1 MGMAK
6 FNIQKEDI
14 REKNAFI
21 NKITDKL
28 TIINK
33 LAYASTDAAGNLLYC
48 TLTSFVLYF
57 YTDVFGIS
65 VGTAGL
71 ILLIA
76 RIVDSFDAPI
86 WGLIIDHTNS
96 KHGKSRPWFL
106 WLSVPFSLFMV
117 LSFITP
123 NFSTGQKAI
132 YAMITYLVT
141 GILYTGISTPITAIL
156 PNLSNDSNE
165 RVQLNSYRMIG
176 GNLGYFVTASFT
188 LPLVA
193 FFGQGNDQKGF
204 SITVLI
210 YGIIAALMFWFA
222 FIKTKEVNTVSE
234 KSLPIRDS
242 IKAVKSNWP
251 WVIIILGNIFYWLGN
266 TVRSSTVIYYA
277 QYNLGNKSYAS
288 VLNGLVLAQV
298 VGVVLIP
305 LIVHRL
311 SKATTMILG
320 LSVAALGQIFIGLA
334 GENFVLIS
342 VSWVFASLG
351 TGIAVSMPFAML
363 SDTVDYGE
371 WKNGIRASGF
381 LTAIGSSFCIKM
393 GSGIGS
399 FIPSKI
405 METFGYVPNQ
415 EQTAS
420 ALGSIH
426 FSFVWLPAMCFIIG
440 ALIMVLYFKYEKNE
454 EKIRRE
460 LQTHRNSLNAG
471 VIK

>member
-1 MGMAK
+1 M
-6 FNIQKEDI
+6 Q
-14 REKNAFI
+14 EKNVI
-21 NKITDKL
+21 VNKKNNKL
-28 TIINK
+28 TLINK
-33 LAYASTDAAGNLLYC
+33 LAYASTDTAGNLLYC

-65 VGTAGL
+65 VGAAGT

-76 RIVDSFDAPI
+76 RIFDSFDAPI
-86 WGLIIDHTNS
+86 WGLIIDHTHS
-96 KHGKSRPWFL
+96 KYGKSRPWFL
-106 WLSVPFSLFMV
+106 WLAVPFSLFMV

-132 YAMITYLVT
+132 YALITYLIT

-156 PNLSNDSNE
+156 PNLSNDSDE

-188 LPLVA
+188 LSLVA
-193 FFGQGNDQKGF
+193 FFGNGNAQKGF

-222 FIKTKEVNTVSE
+222 FVKTKEVNKTSE

-242 IKAVKSNWP
+242 FKAIKSNWP
-251 WVIIILGNIFYWLGN
+251 WVIIVLGNICYWLGN
-266 TVRSSTVIYYA
+266 TVRTSTVIYYS
-277 QYNLGNKSYAS
+277 QYNLGNKNYAS

-298 VGVVLIP
+298 VGVALIP
-305 LIVHRL
+305 FIVRKL
-311 SKATTMILG
+311 SKTATMILG
-320 LSVAALGQIFIGLA
+320 FVVASLGQIFIGLS
-334 GENFVLIS
+334 GNNFTLIS
-342 VSWVFASLG
+342 ASWIFAALG

-393 GSGIGS
+393 GSGIGG
-399 FIPSKI
+399 FLPSKI
-405 METFGYVPNQ
+405 MEKFGYVPNHV
-415 EQTAS
+415 QTAS
-420 ALGSIH
+420 ALNAIH
-426 FSFVWLPAMCFIIG
+426 FSFVWLPAICFIVG
-440 ALIMVLYFKYEKNE
+440 ALIMMFYFKYEKNE
-454 EKIRRE
+454 GSIRQE
-460 LQTHRNSLNAG
+460 LEANRN
-471 VIK
+471 

>member
-1 MGMAK
+1 MYIGLVK
-6 FNIQKEDI
+6 FNIQEENMQIENTIIDK
-14 REKNAFI
+14 KNS
-21 NKITDKL
+21 KL
-28 TIINK
+28 TFINK
-33 LAYASTDAAGNLLYC
+33 LAYASTDTAGNLLYC

-65 VGTAGL
+65 VGTAGT
-71 ILLIA
+71 ILLVA
-76 RIVDSFDAPI
+76 RIVDSLDAPI
-86 WGLIIDHTNS
+86 WGLIIDHTHS
-96 KHGKSRPWFL
+96 KHGQSRPWFL

-123 NFSTGQKAI
+123 DFSTGQKAI
-132 YAMITYLVT
+132 YAMITYLIT

-193 FFGQGNDQKGF
+193 FFGKGNDQKGF

-222 FIKTKEVNTVSE
+222 FIKTKEVNTNSE
-234 KSLPIRDS
+234 QRLPIRDS
-242 IKAVKSNWP
+242 FKAIKSNWP
-251 WVIIILGNIFYWLGN
+251 WVIIVLGNIFYWLGN
-266 TVRSSTVIYYA
+266 TVRTSTVIYYA
-277 QYNLGNKSYAS
+277 QYNLGNKNYAS

-298 VGVVLIP
+298 IGVALIP
-305 LIVHRL
+305 FIVRRL
-311 SKATTMILG
+311 SKTAAMILG
-320 LSVAALGQIFIGLA
+320 LGIASLGQIFIGLS

-342 VSWVFASLG
+342 ASWIFAALG

-393 GSGIGS
+393 GSGIGT

-405 METFGYVPNQ
+405 MEKLGYVPNQ

-420 ALGSIH
+420 ALGAIN
-426 FSFVWLPAMCFIIG
+426 FSFVWLPAICFMVG
-440 ALIMVLYFKYEKNE
+440 ALIMALYFKYEKKE
-454 EKIRRE
+454 ENIKRE
-460 LQTHRNSLNAG
+460 LQIHRDLLNAR
-471 VIK
+471 